1 VKLFSVQKPQTR
13 QKKSKVPKYLQQRIG
28 EANGLYSFGRFDEA
42 IQLFESVLKEMPDL
56 ADVTYI
62 MSLIYSEKKDYEK
75 AFMYAWMS
83 AIETRTDSSKW
94 QNCARIATLM
104 GRYSHAIYLL
114 NRAVKALDSKT
125 QYREI
130 VRLKM

>member
-1 VKLFSVQKPQTR
+1 MKLFSVQKPQTR

-62 MSLIYSEKKDYEK
+62 MSLIYSEK
-75 AFMYAWMS
+75 
-83 AIETRTDSSKW
+83 
-94 QNCARIATLM
+94 
-104 GRYSHAIYLL
+104 
-114 NRAVKALDSKT
+114 
-125 QYREI
+125 
-130 VRLKM
+130 